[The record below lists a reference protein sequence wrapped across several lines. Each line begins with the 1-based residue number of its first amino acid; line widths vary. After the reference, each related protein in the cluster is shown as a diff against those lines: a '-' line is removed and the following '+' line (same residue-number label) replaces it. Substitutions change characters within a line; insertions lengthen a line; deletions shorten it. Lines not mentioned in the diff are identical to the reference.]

1 MAETTQLKVSR
12 NLTLAITDGTRSYS
26 PRLDTGVAT
35 ITAGGRATVRA
46 RDSAGD
52 FVGPARAGEANV
64 STIELDVAMFGAGA
78 NASDPAAVDFAWL
91 CGLVSSTWTTT
102 ESGSDADTKAFTV
115 TLTQAASGGVD
126 GATWALSDCIV
137 RPGGK
142 VTTARDGHRVA
153 LVFESPNPYPTVTTV
168 AA

>member
-12 NLTLAITDGTRSYS
+12 NLTLTVTDGTRSYT
-26 PRLDTGVAT
+26 PRIDSGVIT
-35 ITAGGRATVRA
+35 ITAGGRDTVRA

-52 FVGPARAGEANV
+52 FVGPARAGQANV

-78 NASDPAAVDFAWL
+78 NASDVAAVDFAWL

-102 ESGSDADTKAFTV
+102 ESGSDTDTKAFTV
-115 TLTQAASGGVD
+115 TATQAASGGVD
-126 GATWALSDCIV
+126 GATYALSDCIV

-142 VTTARDGHRVA
+142 VTTARDGHRVT